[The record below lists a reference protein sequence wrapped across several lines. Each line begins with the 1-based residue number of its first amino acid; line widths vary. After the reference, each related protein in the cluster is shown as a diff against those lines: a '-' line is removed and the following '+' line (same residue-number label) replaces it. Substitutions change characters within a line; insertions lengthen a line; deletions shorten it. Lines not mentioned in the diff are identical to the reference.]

1 MSYTTNRQPQGRAKS
16 AENFLREGMIAEIV
30 AIDDYSKFISLTDNK
45 ELKELFHHIRED
57 EKEHYGLFLEAL
69 RKIDIEEADAYK
81 EAQDHVKI
89 SPKDKCKEG
98 AIKDN
103 RGNLLI
109 NIREA
114 IKGELEAI
122 LLYEDFICSLNDNA
136 LIRII
141 EHIIRDEKEHV
152 EELTIAMLILDKE
165 KYGPLK

>member
-1 MSYTTNRQPQGRAKS
+1 MSYTTNRQPQGRVKS

-45 ELKELFHHIRED
+45 ELKELFYHIRED

-69 RKIDIEEADAYK
+69 RKIDKEEVEAYK
-81 EAQDHVKI
+81 EAQEHVKI
-89 SPKDKCKEG
+89 NTREKYKEG
-98 AIKDN
+98 NSKN
-103 RGNLLI
+103 GKGSLI
-109 NIREA
+109 MHIREA

-122 LLYEDFICSLNDNA
+122 LLYEEFIINLDDTT

-152 EELTIAMLILDKE
+152 EELTRAMLILDKE
-165 KYGPLK
+165 RYGPLK